1 MSLQCR
7 IERAERRLAEQA
19 ASRPRICPACGKPVP
34 APFSAYREGE
44 GWSDVAEACQACLPE
59 DRIVIKLVGATEP
72 PAI

>member
-1 MSLQCR
+1 
-7 IERAERRLAEQA
+7 
-19 ASRPRICPACGKPVP
+19 VP

-59 DRIVIKLVGATEP
+59 DRIVIKLVGATER